1 MNEYL
6 MITTGDFIHLTD
18 DDLKKKRMSIDA
30 AIDSCRKILFD
41 VVVKR
46 PEEDFFVPFWSI
58 ERGYSCN

>member
-41 VVVKR
+41 VVIKR
-46 PEEDFFVPFWSI
+46 EGEEVYTSFWSL
-58 ERGYSCN
+58 ERGYL

>member
-6 MITTGDFIHLTD
+6 MITNGDFIYLND
-18 DDLKKKRMSIDA
+18 EDLEKQHMSIDA

-46 PEEDFFVPFWSI
+46 PGEEVYTPFWSL